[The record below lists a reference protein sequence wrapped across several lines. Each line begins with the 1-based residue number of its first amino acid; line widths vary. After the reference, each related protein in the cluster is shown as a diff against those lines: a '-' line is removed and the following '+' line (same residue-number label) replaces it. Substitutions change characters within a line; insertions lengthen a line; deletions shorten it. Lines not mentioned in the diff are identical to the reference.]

1 MFWIILVAAVVV
13 FWIVKGNS
21 YDAAKLRNKVKTW
34 ANDEEGYCCECKH
47 CVKDPSRRFSN
58 TKYYCSISN
67 CSDITPETIM
77 NCFEKPI
84 ITEKDLAELFALGI
98 WNEQG
103 KSYIRKNIL
112 GKKMTFSELDAFL
125 KDLPQKYPN
134 FIDPEYIKRNQ

>member
-1 MFWIILVAAVVV
+1 MFWIILIAAVVV

-58 TKYYCSISN
+58 TNFYCSLSN
-67 CSDITPETIM
+67 CSDITPETRM

-84 ITEKDLAELFALGI
+84 ITEKI
-98 WNEQG
+98 WQN
-103 KSYIRKNIL
+103 
-112 GKKMTFSELDAFL
+112 FL
-125 KDLPQKYPN
+125 
-134 FIDPEYIKRNQ
+134 R